1 MIDPNTNIDKTPS
14 IFSFIYLS
22 ELADEITKAKEKGK
36 KEIQD
41 LIHQIEANNNTS
53 LYNKVTTYIH
63 THT

>member
-41 LIHQIEANNNTS
+41 LIETNNNTS

>member
-22 ELADEITKAKEKGK
+22 ELAEEITKAKEKGK

-41 LIHQIEANNNTS
+41 LIETNNNTS